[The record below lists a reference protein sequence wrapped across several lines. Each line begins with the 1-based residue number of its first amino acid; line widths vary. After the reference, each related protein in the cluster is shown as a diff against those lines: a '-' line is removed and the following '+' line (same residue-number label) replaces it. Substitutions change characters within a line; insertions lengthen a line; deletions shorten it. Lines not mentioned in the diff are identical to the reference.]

1 MLGLFIGIV
10 LIIIGFSIIPIGFVQ
25 LKDELGIIVI
35 SQYIKNFVYTI
46 EIFSF
51 LNLSNFIGWL
61 FGIGVL
67 LVISGFYFVILFF
80 LNYNTISGN

>member
-10 LIIIGFSIIPIGFVQ
+10 LIIIGFFIIPIGFVQ
-25 LKDELGIIVI
+25 LKDELGDYSDKPIYKRI
-35 SQYIKNFVYTI
+35 FVYTI

-61 FGIGVL
+61 LGIGFL

-80 LNYNTISGN
+80 SKL

>member
-10 LIIIGFSIIPIGFVQ
+10 LIIIGFFIIPIGFVQ
-25 LKDELGIIVI
+25 LKDELGDYSDKPIYKRI
-35 SQYIKNFVYTI
+35 FVYTI

-61 FGIGVL
+61 LGIGFL

-80 LNYNTISGN
+80 

>member
-10 LIIIGFSIIPIGFVQ
+10 LIIIGFFIIPIGFIQ
-25 LKDELGIIVI
+25 LKDELGDYSDKPIYKRI
-35 SQYIKNFVYTI
+35 FVYTI

-61 FGIGVL
+61 LGIGFL

-80 LNYNTISGN
+80 SKL